1 MRVHTLTK
9 FFFSAAIAFAVCSAP
24 CLAFQGGGGGQ
35 GGGGQG
41 GGGQGG
47 GGQGG
52 GGQGGGGQ
60 GGAGSGVAGIDI
72 DAAGVLRVTQV
83 DPSVAFAQRQ
93 ATLQS
98 KPRGS
103 VRTSP
108 LRKVSLNRLE
118 AYVAKQREQGNLLTD
133 EVLSLA
139 GLHRLEYVFYMPES
153 KDIVIAGPADQWH
166 LDSNNRLVG
175 LTTGRPTL
183 KIEDLIVALRA
194 FSSNAEPVS
203 VIGCSIDPTTE
214 GLKRMK
220 QYYAQF
226 GGQMPQGADPRR
238 IALGAKD
245 ALGLQ
250 TITIKG
256 VPNTTHFAQILVEAD
271 YRMKLI
277 GIGLQDPMI
286 PMQSWIQR
294 TSPGANAN
302 ALQRWYFQAD
312 YSSVTTNEAG
322 TALHLQGRGVKLSG
336 EKESVEK
343 NGDRTKTGIAGD
355 KASRDFTKEFTE
367 KFDKLA
373 DVTPV
378 FFEMRNLF
386 DISVA
391 AAFIQDRNL
400 YEKSGWKLGA
410 FADESVCRV
419 NAAAGVS
426 QVETAVNAVWKNSQL
441 VTPIGGGVHIAARKL
456 VDPSATKV
464 ENEIDGLREKGSAPK
479 DLAADQWWW
488 D

>member
-1 MRVHTLTK
+1 
-9 FFFSAAIAFAVCSAP
+9 
-24 CLAFQGGGGGQ
+24 
-35 GGGGQG
+35 
-41 GGGQGG
+41 
-47 GGQGG
+47 
-52 GGQGGGGQ
+52 
-60 GGAGSGVAGIDI
+60 
-72 DAAGVLRVTQV
+72 
-83 DPSVAFAQRQ
+83 
-93 ATLQS
+93 
-98 KPRGS
+98 
-103 VRTSP
+103 
-108 LRKVSLNRLE
+108 
-118 AYVAKQREQGNLLTD
+118 
-133 EVLSLA
+133 
-139 GLHRLEYVFYMPES
+139 MPES
-153 KDIVIAGPADQWH
+153 KDIVLAGPADQWH
-166 LDSNNRLVG
+166 LDTNNRLVG

-183 KIEDLIVALRA
+183 RLEDLIVALRA
-194 FSSNAEPVS
+194 FADNNEQVN
-203 VIGCSIDPTTE
+203 VIACSIDPTAE

-226 GGQMPQGADPRR
+226 GGQMPQGVDGRA

-256 VPNTTHFAQILVEAD
+256 VPKTTRFAQVLVEAD

-277 GIGLQDPMI
+277 GIGLQDPII

-302 ALQRWYFQAD
+302 SLQRWYFQAD

-336 EKESVEK
+336 EKENVEK
-343 NGDRTKTGIAGD
+343 SGARVKTGSTGD
-355 KASRDFTKEFTE
+355 QASKGFTKDFTE

-373 DVTPV
+373 EVTPV

-386 DISVA
+386 DVSVA

-400 YEKSGWKLGA
+400 YEKSGWKLGV
-410 FADESVCRV
+410 FADEGKLRV
-419 NAAAGVS
+419 NTAASVN

-456 VDPSATKV
+456 VDASATKV
-464 ENEIDGLREKGSAPK
+464 ENELDPLREKGSAPA

>member
-1 MRVHTLTK
+1 MRLQTLSK
-9 FFFSAAIAFAVCSAP
+9 FFLTVAIAFAICSTP
-24 CLAFQGGGGGQ
+24 CLARQAGGGGGA
-35 GGGGQG
+35 GGGGAG
-41 GGGQGG
+41 GGGAGG
-47 GGQGG
+47 GNNNN
-52 GGQGGGGQ
+52 
-60 GGAGSGVAGIDI
+60 GGAGVAGIDI
-72 DAAGVLRVTQV
+72 DAAGVLRVSQV
-83 DPSVAFAQRQ
+83 DPSVAYAQRR

-98 KPRGS
+98 KPNGS

-108 LRKVSLNRLE
+108 MRKVSLNRLE
-118 AYVAKQREQGNLLTD
+118 AFVAKKLEKGDLLSD

-139 GLHRLEYVFYMPES
+139 GLSRLEYVFYLPES
-153 KDIVIAGPADQWH
+153 KDIVLAGPADQWH
-166 LDSNNRLVG
+166 VDTNNRLVG

-183 KIEDLIVALRA
+183 RLEDVVVALRSFA
-194 FSSNAEPVS
+194 DKNEHVN
-203 VIGCSIDPTTE
+203 VIACSIDPTAE

-226 GGQMPQGADPRR
+226 GGQMPQGVDGRS

-256 VPNTTHFAQILVEAD
+256 VPKTTHFAQVLVEAD

-277 GIGLQDPMI
+277 GIGLQDPII

-302 ALQRWYFQAD
+302 SLQRWYFQAD
-312 YSSVTTNEAG
+312 YSSVSTNEAG

-336 EKESVEK
+336 EKETVEK
-343 NGDRTKTGIAGD
+343 NGDRVKTGSSGD
-355 KASRDFTKEFTE
+355 QASKGFTKDFTE

-386 DISVA
+386 DVSVA

-400 YEKSGWKLGA
+400 YEKSGWNLGV
-410 FADESVCRV
+410 FADESKFRV
-419 NAAAGVS
+419 NTAASVN

-456 VDPSATKV
+456 VDPSTTKV
-464 ENEIDGLREKGSAPK
+464 ENELDPLRDKGSAPA

>member
-1 MRVHTLTK
+1 MRVHTLTR
-9 FFFSAAIAFAVCSAP
+9 FFFSVAIAFAVCTAP
-24 CLAFQGGGGGQ
+24 SFAFQGNGGGGGGNGGGGNGGGGGGQ
-35 GGGGQG
+35 NG
-41 GGGQGG
+41 
-47 GGQGG
+47 
-52 GGQGGGGQ
+52 

-108 LRKVSLNRLE
+108 VRYVSLNRLE
-118 AYVAKQREQGNLLTD
+118 AYVAQQREQGNLLSE
-133 EVLSLA
+133 EVMSLA
-139 GLHRLEYVFYMPES
+139 GLNRLEYVFYMPES

-166 LDSNNRLVG
+166 LDANNRLVG

-183 KIEDLIVALRA
+183 KLEDLIVALRA
-194 FSSNAEPVS
+194 FSFNEEPVS

-226 GGQMPQGADPRR
+226 GGQMPQGVDPRR

-245 ALGLQ
+245 ALGMQ

-277 GIGLQDPMI
+277 GIGLEVPPI

-302 ALQRWYFQAD
+302 SLQRWYFQAD
-312 YSSVTTNEAG
+312 YSSVTTNAAG

-336 EKESVEK
+336 EKEGVQK
-343 NGDRTKTGIAGD
+343 NGERTRTGNSGD
-355 KASRDFTKEFTE
+355 KASQDFTKEFTE

-410 FADESVCRV
+410 FANEAMCRV

-456 VDPSATKV
+456 VDPSTTKI
-464 ENEIDGLREKGSAPK
+464 ENEIDDLRGKGSVPK

>member
-1 MRVHTLTK
+1 MRLQTLSK
-9 FFFSAAIAFAVCSAP
+9 FFFSVAIAFAICSAP
-24 CLAFQGGGGGQ
+24 SFAFQGNGGGGGGGGN
-35 GGGGQG
+35 GGGGG
-41 GGGQGG
+41 GGGNNNA
-47 GGQGG
+47 
-52 GGQGGGGQ
+52 
-60 GGAGSGVAGIDI
+60 GAGVAGIDI
-72 DAAGVLRVTQV
+72 DAAGVLRVSQI

-98 KPRGS
+98 KPRGT

-118 AYVAKQREQGNLLTD
+118 AFVAKKLAQGDLLSD

-139 GLHRLEYVFYMPES
+139 GLSRLEYVFYMPES
-153 KDIVIAGPADQWH
+153 KDIVLAGPADQWH
-166 LDSNNRLVG
+166 VDTNNRLVG

-183 KIEDLIVALRA
+183 RLEDLVVALRA
-194 FSSNAEPVS
+194 FANNDEHVN
-203 VIGCSIDPTTE
+203 VIACSIDPTTE

-226 GGQMPQGADPRR
+226 GGQMPQGVDGRT

-256 VPNTTHFAQILVEAD
+256 VPKTTHFAQVLVEAD

-277 GIGLQDPMI
+277 GIGLQDPII

-294 TSPGANAN
+294 TAPGANAN
-302 ALQRWYFQAD
+302 SLQRWYFQAD
-312 YSSVTTNEAG
+312 YSSVTTNELG

-336 EKESVEK
+336 EKENVEN
-343 NGDRTKTGIAGD
+343 NGNRVKTGVTGD
-355 KASRDFTKEFTE
+355 QASKGFTKEFTE

-386 DISVA
+386 DVSIA

-400 YEKSGWKLGA
+400 YEKAGWNLGV
-410 FADESVCRV
+410 FADESKLRV
-419 NAAAGVS
+419 NTAASVN

-464 ENEIDGLREKGSAPK
+464 ENELEPLREKGSAPA